1 MSLFSGRFPGSLRR
15 RKYSVGITPVFG
27 GLVLICLAY
36 IGYQVE
42 SPSETWPSAQGTVSV
57 SEKIR
62 TSNGKNMRFEYRY
75 SVNGSSYRSSRVNYS
90 QDLQVS
96 FAFDPWAAVNRYPT
110 GSTVAVY
117 YDPRNPRDALLEP
130 GVAPAIKWALAAG
143 VVAVIFGI
151 VLCLRMAE
159 LYQEDWDA

>member
-42 SPSETWPSAQGTVSV
+42 SPSETWLTVRGTVSV
-57 SEKIR
+57 SEAIR
-62 TSNGKNMRFEYRY
+62 TPNGKNMKFEYRY
-75 SVNGSSYRSSRVNYS
+75 TVNGRSYRSGHVNYS
-90 QDLQVS
+90 QDLEAS
-96 FAFDPWAAVNRYPT
+96 FVFDPWAAVNRYPT

-130 GVAPAIKWALAAG
+130 GVAPAIKWALVAG

-151 VLCLRMAE
+151 VLSLRMAE
-159 LYQEDWDA
+159 RYQEDWDA